1 MCKDKQPASENEA
14 LQRKKEGRAEPE
26 RGRRGSEPSGE
37 VAPFG
42 AQLAKGRDVYD
53 AALRRRKLRPAD
65 PFGIESVAT
74 GPQPSGG
81 ACREPFGELQP
92 SARGR
97 LRAAALPR
105 AFSRGSKP
113 AERAHDADAKCGP
126 PRAEASARRS
136 LAGSKPFGSGLR
148 PAALKRALAT
158 FADGGRRAAS
168 SLLRT
173 CRSAAGGG
181 SERHALSRE
190 AAPLNPQKTKTA
202 HERNTFVGCEPFSDS
217 RYRMSIASP

>member
-42 AQLAKGRDVYD
+42 AQLAKRSHAPELRAF
-53 AALRRRKLRPAD
+53 AAESCGPPIPR
-65 PFGIESVAT
+65 GIESVAT

-81 ACREPFGELQP
+81 ACREPFGELEP

-97 LRAAALPR
+97 LRAAALTCDLNSGR
-105 AFSRGSKP
+105 SLR
-113 AERAHDADAKCGP
+113 
-126 PRAEASARRS
+126 SARTF
-136 LAGSKPFGSGLR
+136 AKTAGLR
-148 PAALKRALAT
+148 RRKLRLVALKREPVRQRIAARCAEARPGNVRRRRQAGSEQPAANLP
-158 FADGGRRAAS
+158 FCRRGRR
-168 SLLRT
+168 RT
-173 CRSAAGGG
+173 ARAVARC
-181 SERHALSRE
+181 
-190 AAPLNPQKTKTA
+190 APLNPPKKTKTA
-202 HERNTFVGCEPFSDS
+202 PERNTFGGCEPFSDS